1 MDILIDELDGSL
13 WVAAVEKG
21 KLEDL
26 ELDPEN
32 EEVRWGSIYWGK
44 VLRIDK
50 AMDAAIVQLDIDNT
64 GILHNADVR
73 IKPKRGPVK
82 KGGGEAIGKLLKP
95 GQMIAVQAKS
105 GYIPTEDDGYN
116 QPLESAKMPKL
127 SMDITLP
134 GRYLIRAPL
143 MQTNRISNRIRDK
156 KLRRQLNKMLDSIEH
171 MNGCIL
177 RAAAAN
183 TQTDILMREGN
194 ILNSIWERLQE
205 YFEGDEPQ
213 LIMLG
218 PDAIQRTMSDNAHMT
233 INRIDIVTMEQFE
246 NVEEWCEIYA
256 PDLVTKITPV
266 EMDNPYENLAL
277 FDFRDIFG
285 QVEEL
290 FHPYAVLNSGANLI
304 IQETAALCAIDINR
318 GTHKGSNLDIN
329 VEAAREIG
337 RQLRLRNLGG
347 IIIVDFLKM
356 KTKREEGI
364 LIAAME
370 DVFSDDPCTTQIHGI
385 TALGLMEITRKR
397 RTPALLEYFSG
408 SFEDI

>member
-26 ELDPEN
+26 EVDPEE

-44 VLRIDK
+44 VQRIDK
-50 AMDAAIVQLDIDNT
+50 ALDAAIIELDVDNV

-82 KGGGEAIGKLLKP
+82 KGGGEAIGKILKP

-105 GYIPTEDDGYN
+105 AYIPTPDSYDE
-116 QPLESAKMPKL
+116 PLEPDKMPKL

-134 GRYLIRAPL
+134 GRYLIFATM
-143 MQTNRISNRIRDK
+143 MQQNRISTRIRDK
-156 KLRRQLNKMLDSIEH
+156 KLRRQLNKMLDSIESIK
-171 MNGCIL
+171 GCIL

-183 TQTDILMREGN
+183 TQMDILMREGHILHN
-194 ILNSIWERLQE
+194 IWDRLQE

-218 PDAIQRTMSDNAHMT
+218 PDAIQRTMSDNANRT
-233 INRIDIVTMEQFE
+233 IARIDIVTMEQFE

-256 PDLVTKITPV
+256 PDLVTKIQPV

-277 FDFRDIFG
+277 FDFRDVMG

-290 FHPYAVLNSGANLI
+290 FQPYALLSGGANII
-304 IQETAALCAIDINR
+304 IQQTAALCAIDVNR
-318 GTHKGSNLDIN
+318 GPHKGSNLDVN
-329 VEAAREIG
+329 LEAAKEIG

-347 IIIVDFLKM
+347 IIVVDFLKM

-364 LIAAME
+364 LIAAVE
-370 DVFSDDPCTTQIHGI
+370 DVFAEDPCTTQIHGM

-397 RTPALLEYFSG
+397 RTPALLDHLASG
-408 SFEDI
+408 FEGI